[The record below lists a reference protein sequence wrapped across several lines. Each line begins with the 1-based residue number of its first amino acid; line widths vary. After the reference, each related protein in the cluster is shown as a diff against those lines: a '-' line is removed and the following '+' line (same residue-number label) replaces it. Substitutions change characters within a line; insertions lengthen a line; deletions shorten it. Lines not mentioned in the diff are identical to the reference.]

1 VHDKRF
7 SSNKDRMTEQ
17 NIHNDIHDETPEAL
31 MLLGTHCPHCPSVL
45 SSLAE
50 LVKQGVLSKL
60 EVVNLEQRPDV
71 AQQLGVRSVPWVRIG
86 PFELTGL
93 RSLTELRQWA
103 QTSASHQGIRDYI
116 EAMLAEGEVERV
128 LAMIASDTGVMERV
142 IELLDDADAKI
153 NVRLGIG
160 AIIEEHE
167 GKPLLHDYIPQL
179 GKLTQH
185 TDPRVR
191 GDACHYLAL
200 SHSSSAKV
208 FIRPL
213 LQDESADVREVAEES
228 LHELGD

>member
-1 VHDKRF
+1 M
-7 SSNKDRMTEQ
+7 KDRMADQ
-17 NIHNDIHDETPEAL
+17 NIHTDIHDYGPEAL

-45 SSLAE
+45 NSLAE

-71 AQQLGVRSVPWVRIG
+71 ARQLGVRSVPWVRIG

-93 RSLTELRQWA
+93 RSLTELKQWA
-103 QTSASHQGIRDYI
+103 QTSASHQGVRDYI
-116 EAMLAEGEVERV
+116 EAMLAEGDVDRV
-128 LAMIASDTGVMERV
+128 LAMIASDATVMERV

-160 AIIEEHE
+160 AIIEEYE
-167 GKPLLHDYIPQL
+167 DRPLLHDHIPQL
-179 GKLTQH
+179 GKLTTH
-185 TDPRVR
+185 ADPRVR

-200 SHSSSAKV
+200 SHSASAKV

-213 LQDESADVREVAEES
+213 LKDENADVREVAEES